1 MVEINDKNDVFET
14 LPWLSIESVGK
25 SASLAIIFKKNNRL
39 QIITEQVESR
49 EGVQDSLL
57 PLIERIAESSVGSI
71 QGMSKFVLIN
81 GPGSFTGLRVVNSLI
96 HGIAF
101 GLNRHVAS
109 VSLFELF
116 AFAWLVSDRGVASI
130 KSENLVVNVALNAR
144 LGEYFCCS
152 VECNYLGETKVSGAR
167 QIFEW
172 HIDLKDMPN
181 VKTSAEISTWRNQE
195 NVLFCPNLTDFSF
208 AKLLRE
214 LNLDIDKISFSVL
227 AMLYQLVMR
236 RNWLHPQEICPL
248 YVKNRVAQSIIE
260 RKFDPPLNLRDLSV
274 RDVPLLK
281 QIEEQAYDFGWSKGN
296 FVDALNENYIAKAL
310 INNSVMVGY
319 YFWQKVLDECH
330 LLNFTIASERQRK
343 GLGNWMLSQLL
354 VSLRAKSITAIYL
367 EVRPSNDTAISLYS
381 KFGFSII
388 GRRKNYYPGKESRE
402 DALVMK
408 RTILI

>member
-1 MVEINDKNDVFET
+1 MVEINDKNSVFET

-25 SASLAIIFKKNNRL
+25 SASLAIVFQKNNRL

-49 EGVQDSLL
+49 EGVKDSLL
-57 PLIERIAESSVGSI
+57 PFIERIAESSVGSI
-71 QGMSKFVLIN
+71 QGISNFVLIN

-109 VSLFELF
+109 VSMFELF

-152 VECNYLGETKVSGAR
+152 VECNYLGETKVNGAR
-167 QIFEW
+167 QIFDW
-172 HIDLKDMPN
+172 HVDLKDMPN

-208 AKLLRE
+208 AKLFRE

-236 RNWLHPQEICPL
+236 RNWLHPQEIHPL

-319 YFWQKVLDECH
+319 YFWQKVLNECH